1 MINAKNEFIG
11 QIGNKKVLCC
21 CLIMEEKSLELTTGW
36 TNDDWNLFISSID
49 FEYDNGWGSQEL
61 FGTIWYTDGTWSE
74 RKEYDGSERWEYK
87 SCPEIPKE
95 LNRIDK
101 VRDIKINEILKM
113 EKFKDVKISENVI
126 TNKNGHQTKITI
138 MVGGLHAQ
146 SPKGYMDEAV
156 KEYTNGKPHNQF
168 IVIQLDNPWT
178 RIITSDIQSQE
189 FVQFDGQKL

>member
-21 CLIMEEKSLELTTGW
+21 CLILGKKSFELTTGW

-113 EKFKDVKISENVI
+113 EKFKDVKI
-126 TNKNGHQTKITI
+126 
-138 MVGGLHAQ
+138 
-146 SPKGYMDEAV
+146 
-156 KEYTNGKPHNQF
+156 
-168 IVIQLDNPWT
+168 
-178 RIITSDIQSQE
+178 
-189 FVQFDGQKL
+189 